1 MDLFGVL
8 IFGFIM
14 IFGVVGKVEAVTSLI
29 PAQDC
34 SVGAVCDWSDADNA
48 VRICK
53 DGYIDRNWSMYSGH
67 TCNGQK
73 RVIDASG
80 VDVSYMYGPNL
91 NAPTAYGDNSGYSCS
106 SGGLTWVRP
115 SNASLGAPMAYVVM
129 VNDRSINADYV
140 PTSTASNYDPK
151 DKWIVVTD
159 HQVALGYAAL
169 NLTPGVSYDIG
180 VWPYYLNEPYGKWS
194 RHSIYRIGPQV
205 MCAAPTNPPP
215 TKIPVRC
222 VSSSISSGSLDMSNV
237 GNTVTVTATIDNP
250 TGNWNSLAMY
260 NLENLY
266 SANNPKDALLPAVGN
281 VKIGNS
287 GTTASYQDNAIVN
300 TVSATRKTFTWAVK
314 AGDISGIDAATGK
327 VVNDLQFH
335 TYAGGWP
342 IENMESCVQK
352 LHLSRTNPSPT
363 NIPST
368 ALLAPTSITYSC
380 SNTTLTWNR
389 PTNAGSNLINY
400 VIMVNDHKLNDSY
413 LPGTGTGKDPNDQWI
428 VVNDQQSAINLSKS
442 LSLVA
447 DDSIDIAVQPY
458 YKAEDYAQWSRHGV
472 GIIGPQIMCT
482 SPTSPSPTR
491 IPVRCVSSS
500 ISSGSLDMSNLG
512 NTVTVIA
519 TMANA
524 TGNWNSLAMYNIG
537 NTDAG
542 GNAKPAIIT
551 GGNVHI
557 GATAGQPSYQDNA
570 AVSTSGPNKT
580 FTWAVRA
587 GDISGIDA
595 ATGKVVNDLQFNT
608 YAGGWPIENMES
620 CVQRLHLSRVT
631 TSQPCSVGAV
641 CDWSDAD
648 NAVRICKDGYID
660 RNWSMYSGH
669 TCNGQ
674 KRVVKNVG
682 GVEQD
687 VSYMYGPNLNAPTVS
702 VGNGY
707 SCSSKILTW
716 NRPANA
722 GTSPLAY
729 VVMVND
735 RSTNVNYTPTTTD
748 PNYDP
753 KDRWIVISDQKT
765 GVGSTTLNLTP
776 GVSYDIGVWPYYVA
790 EPFEKWP
797 RHSIYRFGP
806 QVMCT
811 AEAVRCVSSGISSG
825 SLDMSSVGNTVTVTA
840 TIDNPTGNW
849 NTLAMYNIGNT
860 DSNGNARPAILVGDN
875 VHIGAT
881 AGQPSYQNNAT
892 VSTISTARKTFSWI
906 VKAGDIGGTDAAT
919 GKVVNDLQFNTYAG
933 GWPIENMESCVQKLH
948 LSRAG
953 DSTYSCPGTPVACAC
968 AGPGCKNDGGLG
980 TDWRCCHRTCVNNS
994 CRTVTGSGANS
1005 CATDGVSCSSTL
1017 LGDYNNDAKVDISDF
1032 MIWKD
1037 RYNLGQMTFGDF
1049 LVWKTAYLAP
1059 ETISSTI
1066 APP

>member
-194 RHSIYRIGPQV
+194 RHSIYRIGPQ
-205 MCAAPTNPPP
+205 
-215 TKIPVRC
+215 
-222 VSSSISSGSLDMSNV
+222 
-237 GNTVTVTATIDNP
+237 
-250 TGNWNSLAMY
+250 
-260 NLENLY
+260 
-266 SANNPKDALLPAVGN
+266 
-281 VKIGNS
+281 
-287 GTTASYQDNAIVN
+287 
-300 TVSATRKTFTWAVK
+300 
-314 AGDISGIDAATGK
+314 
-327 VVNDLQFH
+327 
-335 TYAGGWP
+335 
-342 IENMESCVQK
+342 
-352 LHLSRTNPSPT
+352 
-363 NIPST
+363 
-368 ALLAPTSITYSC
+368 
-380 SNTTLTWNR
+380 
-389 PTNAGSNLINY
+389 
-400 VIMVNDHKLNDSY
+400 
-413 LPGTGTGKDPNDQWI
+413 
-428 VVNDQQSAINLSKS
+428 
-442 LSLVA
+442 
-447 DDSIDIAVQPY
+447 
-458 YKAEDYAQWSRHGV
+458 
-472 GIIGPQIMCT
+472 IMCT

-587 GDISGIDA
+587 GDISGI
-595 ATGKVVNDLQFNT
+595 
-608 YAGGWPIENMES
+608 
-620 CVQRLHLSRVT
+620 
-631 TSQPCSVGAV
+631 
-641 CDWSDAD
+641 
-648 NAVRICKDGYID
+648 
-660 RNWSMYSGH
+660 
-669 TCNGQ
+669 
-674 KRVVKNVG
+674 
-682 GVEQD
+682 
-687 VSYMYGPNLNAPTVS
+687 
-702 VGNGY
+702 
-707 SCSSKILTW
+707 
-716 NRPANA
+716 
-722 GTSPLAY
+722 
-729 VVMVND
+729 
-735 RSTNVNYTPTTTD
+735 
-748 PNYDP
+748 
-753 KDRWIVISDQKT
+753 
-765 GVGSTTLNLTP
+765 
-776 GVSYDIGVWPYYVA
+776 
-790 EPFEKWP
+790 
-797 RHSIYRFGP
+797 
-806 QVMCT
+806 
-811 AEAVRCVSSGISSG
+811 
-825 SLDMSSVGNTVTVTA
+825 
-840 TIDNPTGNW
+840 
-849 NTLAMYNIGNT
+849 
-860 DSNGNARPAILVGDN
+860 
-875 VHIGAT
+875 
-881 AGQPSYQNNAT
+881 
-892 VSTISTARKTFSWI
+892 
-906 VKAGDIGGTDAAT
+906 DAAT